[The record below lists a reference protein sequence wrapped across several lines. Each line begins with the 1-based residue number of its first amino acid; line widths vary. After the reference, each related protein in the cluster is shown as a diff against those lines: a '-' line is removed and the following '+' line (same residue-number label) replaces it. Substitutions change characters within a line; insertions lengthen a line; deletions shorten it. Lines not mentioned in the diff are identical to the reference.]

1 MKNSEIINM
10 IIYKLNLLRE
20 KQEKRLKNAS

>member
-1 MKNSEIINM
+1 MKNSETINM